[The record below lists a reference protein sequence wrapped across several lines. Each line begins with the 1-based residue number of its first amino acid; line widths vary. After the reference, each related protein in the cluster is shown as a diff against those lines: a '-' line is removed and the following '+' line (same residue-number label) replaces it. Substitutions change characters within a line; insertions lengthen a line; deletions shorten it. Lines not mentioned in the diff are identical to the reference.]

1 MHHFLYRTTRRVLPL
16 WAPKM
21 SPERATNLLYDS
33 LGLFRLGT
41 IKPEEYASPEVML
54 NATLISH
61 LREIGMAP

>member
-1 MHHFLYRTTRRVLPL
+1 MHHFLYRKTRRVLPL

-21 SPERATNLLYDS
+21 SPEWAHIFLHDS
-33 LGLFRLGT
+33 RGLFLLGT

-54 NATLISH
+54 NAARISH